1 MHGCQDVQV
10 ASQAPEHAELEV
22 ADIARRHGQQLCQ
35 SYQLSFEQR
44 QVLEALTLCRTAEL
58 GGHMDV
64 CETCGYQ
71 RPSYNSCR
79 NRHCPK
85 CQYSSQLRW
94 LEQRKQRILPTHHF
108 HVVFTIPSQLRPLV
122 LDNRKKLFTLLFEA
136 ASQALLDL
144 GRDNRWLGA
153 QIGITAVLHSWSRD
167 LNFHPHLHCAVTGGG
182 LDAQGRWVG
191 TDPGFLFP
199 VKVLGERFRRLFLD
213 GLKRLYQDRELTL
226 GGKCEPLA
234 NGSRFASLLD
244 KLYQTNWVVYCKKP
258 FGDAQG
264 VYAYLGRYTHRT
276 AISNKRLLSFDEKAV
291 VFRTRYKKIASL
303 PPVMFLLRFLL
314 HVLPK
319 GFVRIRHYG
328 LLASGN
334 VNTKLAQAKQQLDK
348 NRAAATLPGRK
359 PAHGDK
365 LPYEPDFAWRF
376 RLLTGIDLFQCP
388 KCGIGRLIPY
398 PLQTR
403 YPRARI
409 FLTATQYFIP
419 QRAPPKTVSDAA

>member
-1 MHGCQDVQV
+1 
-10 ASQAPEHAELEV
+10 
-22 ADIARRHGQQLCQ
+22 
-35 SYQLSFEQR
+35 
-44 QVLEALTLCRTAEL
+44 
-58 GGHMDV
+58 
-64 CETCGYQ
+64 
-71 RPSYNSCR
+71 
-79 NRHCPK
+79 
-85 CQYSSQLRW
+85 
-94 LEQRKQRILPTHHF
+94 
-108 HVVFTIPSQLRPLV
+108 VVFTLPSQLRQLV
-122 LDNRKKLFTLLFEA
+122 LDNRRKLFALLFET

-153 QIGITAVLHSWSRD
+153 QLGITAVLHTWSRD
-167 LNFHPHLHCAVTGGG
+167 LNFHPHLHCVVTGGG
-182 LDAQGRWVG
+182 LDSQGRWVS

-199 VKVLGERFRRLFLD
+199 VKVLGKRFGRLFLD
-213 GLKRLYQDRELTL
+213 GLKRLYQDRKLTL

-276 AISNKRLLSFDEKAV
+276 AISNGRLLSIDEKSV
-291 VFRTRYKKIASL
+291 VFRTRHKKIASL
-303 PPVMFLLRFLL
+303 PPVMFLRRFLL

-334 VNTKLAQAKQQLDK
+334 VNTKLVQAKKQLDN
-348 NRAAATLPGRK
+348 NRAPAAVPSGK

-365 LPYEPDFAWRF
+365 LPFELDFAWRF

-388 KCGIGRLIPY
+388 KCGTGRLVRCLLLP
-398 PLQTR
+398 QHST
-403 YPRARI
+403 ASVC
-409 FLTATQYFIP
+409 LTAKLYRAP
-419 QRAPPKTVSDAA
+419 QRSPPTVGYDVP